1 MRVVDL
7 SEFRNEEGQIDLEQR
22 IRATLQFGLD
32 WYADMQAQDFVV
44 QRLEKVLD
52 NQHTML
58 RNVPLVGTELIAPL
72 ILLSPQGVRLIH
84 PSRKKGVFRA
94 KEDDWQ
100 TFDGRLRRFRTARPN
115 LQFQVL
121 SMARGIHRYLQ
132 AQGFPLPDLEGVLI
146 FTNPQTHVDVAT
158 PTARIVLADAVDHFA
173 SKLLELKAIMD
184 QEDIDLLVEA
194 ISHPTL
200 PEPVVAELEAAAAPT
215 AAEAVVDDQVFS
227 SEPLKPMETRR
238 EFETVRRIGG
248 LTTRQLALLVAMA
261 VFEFLI
267 IGSMALMVI
276 GDRFLARP

>member
-22 IRATLQFGLD
+22 IRATLQFGLG
-32 WYADMQAQDFVV
+32 WYADVQAQDFVV
-44 QRLEKVLD
+44 GRLEKVLD

-58 RNVPLVGTELIAPL
+58 RNVPLVGTELVAPL

-84 PSRKKGVFRA
+84 PIRKKGVFRA
-94 KEDDWQ
+94 KDEEWQ
-100 TFDGRLRRFRTARPN
+100 TFDGRVRRFRAARPN

-121 SMARGIHRYLQ
+121 SMSRGIHRYLQ

-146 FTNPQTHVDVAT
+146 FTNPQTHVDVAS
-158 PTARIVLADAVDHFA
+158 PAARIVLADAVEHFA

-184 QEDIDLLVEA
+184 QEDMDLLIEA
-194 ISHPTL
+194 ISHPSL
-200 PEPVVAELEAAAAPT
+200 PEPAPAELEAAAAPA
-215 AAEAVVDDQVFS
+215 AAEAMVDEQVFS

-238 EFETVRRIGG
+238 EFETVRHIGG

>member
-1 MRVVDL
+1 MRVIDL
-7 SEFRNEEGQIDLEQR
+7 SEFRNEEGQIDLENR
-22 IRATLQFGLD
+22 IRATLQFGLG
-32 WYADMQAQDFVV
+32 WYGDVQAQEFVV

-58 RNVPLVGTELIAPL
+58 RNIPLVGTDLVAPM

-84 PSRKKGVFRA
+84 PVRKRGVFRA
-94 KEDDWQ
+94 KEEEWQ
-100 TFDGRLRRFRTARPN
+100 TFDGRIRRFRAARPN
-115 LQFQVL
+115 LQYNVL

-158 PTARIVLADAVDHFA
+158 PAARIVLADAAEHFA

-194 ISHPTL
+194 ISHPQL
-200 PEPVVAELEAAAAPT
+200 PEPEAATLEEAAAS
-215 AAEAVVDDQVFS
+215 AALEPAGDQVFS

-248 LTTRQLALLVAMA
+248 LTTRQLALLVVMA

-267 IGSMALMVI
+267 IGSMALILV
-276 GDRFLARP
+276 GDRFLART

>member
-7 SEFRNEEGQIDLEQR
+7 SEFRDEEGQIDLEQR
-22 IRATLQFGLD
+22 IRATLQFGLG
-32 WYADMQAQDFVV
+32 WYADLQAQDFVV

-58 RNVPLVGTELIAPL
+58 RNVPLVGTDLVAPI
-72 ILLSPQGVRLIH
+72 ILLSPQGVRLIM
-84 PSRKKGVFRA
+84 PVRKRGVFRA
-94 KEDDWQ
+94 KDDEWQ
-100 TFDGRLRRFRTARPN
+100 TFDGRLRHFRTARPN

-121 SMARGIHRYLQ
+121 AMARGIHRYLQ

-146 FTNPQTHVDVAT
+146 FTNPQTHVDTAN
-158 PTARIVLADAVDHFA
+158 PAARIVLADAVDHFA

-184 QEDIDLLVEA
+184 QEDMDLLIEA

-200 PEPVVAELEAAAAPT
+200 PEPQVEAAAAP
-215 AAEAVVDDQVFS
+215 AAAGALADEQVFS

-238 EFETVRRIGG
+238 EFESVRRIGG